1 MDVNNDN
8 DSSSAAPR
16 LGIIGGGQLARMT
29 ALAAANLGVEVRTIE
44 RAAPSPASYVAAESL
59 QGDWNAAEDL
69 LRLAA
74 KVDLLTLENEFVDAD
89 QLAKVEAAGHVV
101 YPTSATMRLVQDK
114 LAQKRTLEGA
124 GLPIPAMRQVDS
136 LEDLKA
142 AGETLGLPLVLK
154 ARRNGYDG
162 KGNFTVRSEA
172 DFEAGWKALDG
183 PDGRE
188 LYAEAFCPFVKE
200 LATIVTRSRS
210 GESAHYPV
218 VETVQ
223 KDHICHIVRA
233 PADVDVGV
241 AERAAD
247 IAARAIDA
255 IDGVGSFGVEM
266 FLLEDGSI
274 VVNELA
280 PRVHNSGHYTIEACE
295 CSQFENHV
303 RAVLDLPRGS
313 TRMVAPAAVM
323 INNLGDG
330 HGPGYPGGMAEA
342 LKIAGA
348 HVHTYG
354 KAKSV
359 PGRKMGHV
367 TALGDDVAE
376 AEAKARKAADALI
389 YGSPD
394 GSGASKVQ
402 SV

>member
-1 MDVNNDN
+1 MDADN
-8 DSSSAAPR
+8 SNKSGAPR

-29 ALAAANLGVEVRTIE
+29 ALAAANLGVEVRVIE
-44 RAAPSPASYVAAESL
+44 RVVPCPASFVATEAI
-59 QGDWNAAEDL
+59 QGDWNAADDL
-69 LRLAA
+69 LKLAA

-89 QLAKVEAAGHVV
+89 QLARVEGAGHVV

-136 LEDLKA
+136 QEDLKA
-142 AGETLGLPLVLK
+142 AAGALGLPLVLK

-162 KGNFTVRSEA
+162 KGNFTVRAEA
-172 DFEAGWKALDG
+172 DMEAGWRALDG
-183 PDGRE
+183 PEGRE

-200 LATIVTRSRS
+200 LATIVTRSQC
-210 GESAHYPV
+210 GESVHYPV

-223 KDHICHIVRA
+223 KEHICHIVRA
-233 PADVDVGV
+233 PAEVDDGV
-241 AERAAD
+241 AKSAAD
-247 IAARAIDA
+247 IAAKAIDA

-303 RAVLDLPRGS
+303 RAVMDLPRGS
-313 TRMVAPAAVM
+313 TRMVTPAAVM
-323 INNLGDG
+323 FNTLGDG
-330 HGPGYPGGMAEA
+330 HGPGHPGGMDAA
-342 LKIAGA
+342 LDVPGA

-354 KAKSV
+354 KSRSV

-367 TALGDDVAE
+367 TALGESVAE
-376 AEAKARKAADALI
+376 AEAKARQAAEALV

-394 GSGASKVQ
+394 
-402 SV
+402 

>member
-1 MDVNNDN
+1 MDADN
-8 DSSSAAPR
+8 RHDSGAPS
-16 LGIIGGGQLARMT
+16 LGVIGGGQLARMT
-29 ALAAANLGVEVRTIE
+29 ALAAADLGVEVRVIE
-44 RAAPSPASYVAAESL
+44 RAVPCPASFVATEAIE
-59 QGDWNAAEDL
+59 GDWNAAEDL
-69 LRLAA
+69 LKLAA

-101 YPTSATMRLVQDK
+101 HPTSATMRLVQDK
-114 LAQKRTLEGA
+114 LAQKRTLEDA

-136 LEDLKA
+136 LDELKA
-142 AGETLGLPLVLK
+142 AAEALGMPLVLK

-162 KGNFTVRSEA
+162 KGNFTVRDET
-172 DFEAGWKALDG
+172 DMEAGWQALDG
-183 PDGRE
+183 PRGRE

-210 GESAHYPV
+210 GESVHYPV

-233 PADVDVGV
+233 PAVIDAGV
-241 AERAAD
+241 AENAAD
-247 IAARAIDA
+247 IAAKAIDA

-303 RAVLDLPRGS
+303 RAVLGLPHGS

-323 INNLGDG
+323 INTLGDG
-330 HGPGYPGGMAEA
+330 HGPGHPGGMSEA
-342 LKIAGA
+342 LAVPGA
-348 HVHTYG
+348 HIHTYG

-367 TALGDDVAE
+367 TALGETVTE
-376 AEAKARKAADALI
+376 AEEKAQRAADALA
-389 YGSPD
+389 YGS
-394 GSGASKVQ
+394 SA
-402 SV
+402 